1 MMATIKI
8 PWGDTTG
15 GNIVLTYEGS
25 GNGSILVSSDTPNS
39 GANREKAITLQTT
52 NQGTKVSVVLT
63 IRQTGQ
69 REPLNASDG
78 ILKDH
83 TGDIILVLK

>member
-1 MMATIKI
+1 MATMKI

-39 GANREKAITLQTT
+39 GADREKAITLQTK
-52 NQGTKVSVVLT
+52 NLGAKASVVLT
-63 IRQTGQ
+63 VRQIGQ

-78 ILKDH
+78 VLKDN
-83 TGDIILVLK
+83 TNDIVLVLK